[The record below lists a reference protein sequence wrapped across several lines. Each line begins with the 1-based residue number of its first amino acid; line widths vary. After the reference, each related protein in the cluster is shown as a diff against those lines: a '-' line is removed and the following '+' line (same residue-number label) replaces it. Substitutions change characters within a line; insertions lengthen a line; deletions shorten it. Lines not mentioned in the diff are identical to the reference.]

1 MRKHCSAVVAA
12 IAALGLFA
20 AAALTAA
27 TAQTPR
33 VYIGALSC
41 NVSGGGGFIFGS
53 TKEMHCVFLTTA
65 GTSERYHGS
74 INRYGVDVG
83 YTGAVHTLYHVF
95 SLGSDRAASVLAGDF
110 VGTQESVAVGGSSGV
125 GGGGKILIGGR
136 NKEIVL
142 QSAGIQ
148 QTSGWNFADGVAEIS
163 LRPGG

>member
-1 MRKHCSAVVAA
+1 MRNKLTAGVAA
-12 IAALGLFA
+12 LAIGV

-33 VYIGALSC
+33 IYIGALSC
-41 NVSGGGGFIFGS
+41 NVSGGSGFIFGS
-53 TKEMHCVFLTTA
+53 TKEMSCVFLTTA

-74 INRYGVDVG
+74 INRYGVDIG
-83 YTGAVHTLYHVF
+83 YTGAVHTVYHVF
-95 SLGSDRAASVLAGDF
+95 SLGSDRGAGVLAGDF
-110 VGTQESVAVGGSSGV
+110 AGTQESVAVGGSSGV

-142 QSAGIQ
+142 QSAGVQ